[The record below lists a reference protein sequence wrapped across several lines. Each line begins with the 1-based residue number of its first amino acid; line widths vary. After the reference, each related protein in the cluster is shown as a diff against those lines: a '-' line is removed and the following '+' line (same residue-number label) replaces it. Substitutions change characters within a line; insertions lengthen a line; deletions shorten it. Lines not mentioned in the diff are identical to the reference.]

1 MHQRLEQGRLDGS
14 VTAHVLGIGLDALT
28 LAATILTV
36 VVIDDDA
43 FGSAFEPRCS
53 RRAVLAVY
61 VWSVE
66 DIDANVWRAGV
77 DVGRG
82 SSHPSDTTGPSGAR
96 PRLRRLLK
104 V

>member
-43 FGSAFEPRCS
+43 FEPRCS

-66 DIDANVWRAGV
+66 DIDANVWWAGV

-82 SSHPSDTTGPSGAR
+82 SSHPSDMTGPSGGT